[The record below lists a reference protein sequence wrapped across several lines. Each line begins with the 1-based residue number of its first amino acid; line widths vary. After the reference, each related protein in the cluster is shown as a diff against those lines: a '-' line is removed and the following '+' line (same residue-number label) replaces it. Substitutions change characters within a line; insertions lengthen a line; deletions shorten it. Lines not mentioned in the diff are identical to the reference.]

1 MSVSDS
7 AHRPSDPEH
16 VSLPVQKDGLG
27 FPSPARRTPS
37 WPPSPDEDP
46 SLPPFPLEEP
56 GPRLMAPGSLPSPA
70 LSLEEEEED
79 EDGEDAAEPEGL
91 CSEEHPSQFFA
102 EAQRLREQRLLLD
115 EEVSVGGRIYGVHRV
130 ILAAVSSLFRG
141 RLLGSGGPQPPFS
154 LDVTPRAWEAVL
166 TFAYEG
172 VLGPAPQGDVLVAA
186 ETLGAPR
193 VKAVAQRG
201 RQGAGSAGEDE
212 KQPSQA
218 EELRENLRS
227 IELLYREGIGCD
239 LELEAGGCRL
249 RGEGLWGVILMQ
261 VHMLPGIVCA
271 SSRWFHPYHRS
282 FDPRCRQNFSGV
294 AFGVSPEPLK
304 MEHAQL
310 SCFPLSTDRFILW
323 LFLGPVTR
331 DFQPAGNFLQ
341 LAGGKVIVHGSRTS
355 RR

>member
-1 MSVSDS
+1 MLSKLEQAQERGQANAAIQRTCAMSVSDS

-172 VLGPAPQGDVLVAA
+172 VLGPAPQGDVLIAA

-249 RGEGLWGVILMQ
+249 RGGTPVKRTGRRWHLCARLGVFSPWWFWMDCFMPWVDETMVLPSALWRLITLSSMSGGQHLLFQ
-261 VHMLPGIVCA
+261 HHALPTQLLFWRA
-271 SSRWFHPYHRS
+271 S
-282 FDPRCRQNFSGV
+282 C
-294 AFGVSPEPLK
+294 
-304 MEHAQL
+304 M
-310 SCFPLSTDRFILW
+310 
-323 LFLGPVTR
+323 
-331 DFQPAGNFLQ
+331 
-341 LAGGKVIVHGSRTS
+341 
-355 RR
+355 